1 MENSQHQKEMGG
13 SRQSQPSEEA
23 GVEQPQTV
31 DDLRALVEEL
41 EWRREAVTTLEG
53 TLELIRKIILS
64 DEDDHTKIGMIRLLI
79 VE

>member
-1 MENSQHQKEMGG
+1 MENSQHQKEMGRP
-13 SRQSQPSEEA
+13 RQSQPSEEV

-31 DDLRALVEEL
+31 DDLRAFVEEL

-53 TLELIRKIILS
+53 TLEMIRKIILS